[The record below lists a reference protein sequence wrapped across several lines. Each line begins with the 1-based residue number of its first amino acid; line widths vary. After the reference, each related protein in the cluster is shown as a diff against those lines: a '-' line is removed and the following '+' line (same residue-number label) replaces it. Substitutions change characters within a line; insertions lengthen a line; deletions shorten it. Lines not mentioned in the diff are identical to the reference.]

1 MDFELTD
8 LLQIRRNKL
17 LDLKNMGI
25 APFGCAFEWTHSAQD
40 ILENF
45 ETLEGQSVKIAGRMM
60 AKRGH
65 GKAAF
70 IVIRDVSAHIQ
81 AYVRQDMLG
90 EEMYEAFQIFDIGDI
105 IGIEGIVFKTKTG
118 EISVKGLKLT
128 MLTKSL
134 QPLPEKFHGLTDV
147 DTRYRQ
153 RYIDLI
159 TNDEV
164 RKVFVS
170 RSKAISAI
178 RRYLDDRNFIEVETP
193 VLHAIAGGAAAKP
206 FNTHHNALDIPL
218 HLRISLELYLK
229 RLLVGGIDR
238 VYEIGRVFRNE
249 GISTRHNPEFT
260 LLELYQAYGD
270 YYDMMECL
278 EGLTEAAAMAVN
290 GKLQA
295 EYQGITLDFTTPW
308 NRISMV
314 EAIKKYIG
322 VDFEKIQ
329 DDETAI
335 AIAKEKHLDV
345 DKYNCRGKIINEMF
359 ETFVEEH
366 LIQPTI
372 IYDYPVEVS
381 PLAKAKED
389 DPRMTYRFEAFV
401 ACRELGNAFSELND
415 PIDQKARFEQ
425 QVEEKAAGDD
435 EAHPMDEDFICALE
449 YGMPP
454 AGGLGVGIDRL
465 IMLLTDAQSIR
476 DVILFPTMKPII
488 NE

>member
-1 MDFELTD
+1 MELELTD
-8 LLQIRRNKL
+8 LLKIRHDKML
-17 LDLKNMGI
+17 ELKNMNI
-25 APFGCAFEWTHSAQD
+25 KPFGSAFEWTHNAQE
-40 ILENF
+40 ILNNF
-45 ETLEGQSVKIAGRMM
+45 DSLEGQTVKIAGRMM

-70 IVIRDVSAHIQ
+70 IVIRDFSAHIQ
-81 AYVRQDMLG
+81 AYVRQDMVG
-90 EEMYEAFQIFDIGDI
+90 EENYDAFQIFDIGDI
-105 IGIEGIVFKTKTG
+105 IGVEGIIFKTKTG
-118 EISVKGLKLT
+118 EISVKAIKIT

-134 QPLPEKFHGLTDV
+134 QPLPEKFHGLTDI

-164 RKVFVS
+164 RKVFIA

-178 RRYLDDRNFIEVETP
+178 RRYLDNRDFIEVETP

-270 YYDMMECL
+270 YYDMMKCL
-278 EGLTEAAAMAVN
+278 EELTEAAAMAVN

-308 NRISMV
+308 QRISMV
-314 EAIKKYIG
+314 ESIKKYVGI
-322 VDFEKIQ
+322 DFENIQ

-335 AIAKEKHLDV
+335 TIAKENHLDIE
-345 DKYNCRGKIINEMF
+345 KCNCRGKIINEMF
-359 ETFVEEH
+359 ETYVEAH
-366 LIQPTI
+366 LVQPTI
-372 IYDYPVEVS
+372 IFDYPIEVS

-425 QVEEKAAGDD
+425 QVAEKDAGDD